1 MGLERQAVNLF
12 FLFYYKCE
20 IKFVLNIGS
29 DFQLTFFALSCY
41 KHSLFITVNLVS
53 TFFIDIK

>member
-29 DFQLTFFALSCY
+29 DFQLTFLPCHAINIHYLLQS
-41 KHSLFITVNLVS
+41 I
-53 TFFIDIK
+53 